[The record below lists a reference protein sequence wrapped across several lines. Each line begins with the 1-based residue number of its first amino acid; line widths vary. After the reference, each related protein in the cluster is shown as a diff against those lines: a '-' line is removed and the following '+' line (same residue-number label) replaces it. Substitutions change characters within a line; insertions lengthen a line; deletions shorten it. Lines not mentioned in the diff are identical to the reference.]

1 MDFRAFLKILWMLAI
16 PAGLASQSVSISPEI
31 YIKNDFAYYVLSHP
45 DGTTSLLRD
54 KSFRLIL
61 QTLRSDFSWSA
72 EKSIELKGNK
82 WRILEVLADSND
94 IDIFYIS
101 RSEEHY
107 VLMKSSY
114 SAQGELL
121 DQRELFSGLAGTA
134 LKEYSV
140 YRSSNEQWVG
150 IRFEDVK
157 GEDGFL
163 LFHRGHD
170 STICMLPEKQLLGDG
185 EDAFEFLDLVLSNAG
200 SVFVYVRQQGVETKK
215 HRLGHSLL
223 RFDPPEGPVRRAIL
237 PLESGSVHRL
247 VLRIDDRN
255 HRALLAGLYA
265 ENPSRNPQGYLFYAV
280 DADHHVV
287 AAAKIPYSEMLTA
300 EWKGNIK
307 DAEWR
312 EGTLKLRDVVLTH
325 SGGGLLL
332 FEHTREMSRRP
343 YFSTIDPGLSTAA
356 RWYDFYFDDILAV
369 SLDVDG
375 RLLWERVLRKRQYS
389 QDDDGIFSSFYTFR
403 TEALLR
409 LIFNDAVQSEGTVS
423 EYLLK
428 PNGDN
433 IRKSVLNTSYKN
445 LSLRFRDAISLDAQ
459 KLLVPSEHNGK
470 LRLVRI
476 AFD

>member
-1 MDFRAFLKILWMLAI
+1 MDFRPFFRTLWTLAF
-16 PAGLASQSVSISPEI
+16 PAGLFSQTVSISPEV

-45 DGTTSLLRD
+45 DGTASLLRD

-61 QTLRSDFSWSA
+61 QTLRADFSWSV
-72 EKSIELKGNK
+72 EKSIELNGKK

-101 RSEEHY
+101 RPEEHY
-107 VLMKSSY
+107 VLMKASY
-114 SAQGELL
+114 NTQGELL
-121 DQRELFSGLAGTA
+121 EQRELFSGLAATA

-140 YRSSNEQWVG
+140 YRSANEQWVG

-157 GEDGFL
+157 GENGFL
-163 LFHRGHD
+163 LYHRGAD
-170 STICMLPEKQLLGDG
+170 STICVLPEKQLLGDG
-185 EDAFEFLDLVLSNAG
+185 EEALEFQDLALSNSG
-200 SVFVYVRQQGVETKK
+200 SVFLYARQQGVETKK
-215 HRLGHSLL
+215 HRLGHFLL
-223 RFDPPEGPVRRAIL
+223 RFDPPENPVLRSEL

-247 VLRIDDRN
+247 VLRIDDLNR
-255 HRALLAGLYA
+255 RALLAGLYA
-265 ENPSRNPQGYLFYAV
+265 ENPARNPQGYLFYAV
-280 DADHHVV
+280 DEDHRMV
-287 AAAKIPYSEMLTA
+287 AAAKIPYSKVLME

-312 EGTLKLRDVVLTH
+312 EGTLQLRDLVLSH
-325 SGGGLLL
+325 SGGSLLL

-343 YFSTIDPGLSTAA
+343 YFSTIDPGLSTVA

-369 SLDVDG
+369 SLDG
-375 RLLWERVLRKRQYS
+375 KGTLLWERVLRKRQYS

-403 TEALLR
+403 TAALLR

-476 AFD
+476 TFD